1 MAKRMI
7 KFTPI
12 AASVALTLGLTA
24 CGSDND
30 GNNYVA
36 PPPPV
41 ESFSSEDT
49 ALFNVEVTGKA
60 VKGAM
65 MNAVVS
71 VSTLDAT
78 GEMVAVPFRLAASAE
93 AETFSAEES
102 TQAAAD
108 AAVAASIL
116 AANPDA
122 VLTNESGRYSVYL
135 ENDFSGPVYITVK
148 TSAEGDDSY
157 LRCDAYLGCGTYDEA
172 PAAEDDVNDG
182 DTAIEF
188 GEWYKTD
195 LELSVVKFIPAVEA
209 DASGASGV
217 LGDANVARSLRA
229 NATFLTTLVSQLLID
244 AGEGVDAAG
253 IANSSVDVLVQVLGP
268 DTALLLASLL
278 GDVSNG
284 GAVDLTDVDG
294 EEMLDDGIL
303 SLTQVA
309 SSIQGLADINGNM
322 TKLIAGIKA
331 GKVTGSD
338 DADIAALATAL
349 QQAATNTANIFFA
362 IATGEESDI
371 EAALA
376 AAFAV
381 NNPDAT
387 DAEKAAFAA
396 QSTGIAKKAKAAKD
410 KAVKNGAASD
420 AGLAKA
426 AEKSKKA
433 LEKIGCTD
441 DCTVGDGFYMQ
452 LAAKTTAA
460 VTVAEAELVSIQA
473 SVTAAQADLVA
484 VQALGG
490 DTVVDADTA
499 VAFANAV
506 ELLVNEAAVADLA
519 GESNALFVQ
528 SQSLVSVATLLV
540 ANSSDYQQ
548 ILDDAD
554 ALVVG
559 SSAEI
564 DKVSTFNTELEAL
577 EAAAAQALIDFDA
590 EVAAAAALATETNE
604 LALAAETAAM
614 TAETAST
621 TALSAAEDAMVDNAE
636 NAAEALAL
644 ADAAIIAA
652 SDFAASVDALEV
664 AIAQALAAA
673 EAYLALDADSADA
686 QDLIDSAE
694 AMAVTAAAKAELAS
708 EQFATAYALQLTA
721 QDAIAKFE
729 VLVSV
734 KATSESLS
742 TMTVLTSTGGEAVL
756 DAADVLGDVINELAD
771 MGNSGEGTSTRQ
783 PNWTYA
789 YSLDDLTLMLNNAT
803 TGEMISAA
811 ASYQGEQLVVAWGAT
826 LVGGDATVE
835 LMTADTQTNALAD
848 CVDFAAGT
856 IDETQIDSCLI
867 FTFDGE
873 VDADTVDDAEIV
885 NTETWNHVTIM
896 DGDSGF
902 TGMLNVTA
910 DDATDMGTV
919 TLEGM
924 SGDLDFKVMGTVDA
938 SGDED
943 ESMLDVMVK
952 GDAAM
957 GYTLSLMGAES
968 TGYTG
973 DVKAM
978 YNGMMMSFGTATK
991 VTNGLSI
998 SYIDG
1003 VTMDYTDVDLID
1015 SSK

>member
-102 TQAAAD
+102 TQEAAD

-116 AANPDA
+116 AANPEA

-209 DASGASGV
+209 DASGASGA

-309 SSIQGLADINGNM
+309 SSIQGLSDINGNM

-338 DADIAALATAL
+338 DAEIAALATAL

-410 KAVKNGAASD
+410 KAVKN
-420 AGLAKA
+420 
-426 AEKSKKA
+426 
-433 LEKIGCTD
+433 
-441 DCTVGDGFYMQ
+441 
-452 LAAKTTAA
+452 
-460 VTVAEAELVSIQA
+460 
-473 SVTAAQADLVA
+473 
-484 VQALGG
+484 
-490 DTVVDADTA
+490 
-499 VAFANAV
+499 
-506 ELLVNEAAVADLA
+506 
-519 GESNALFVQ
+519 
-528 SQSLVSVATLLV
+528 
-540 ANSSDYQQ
+540 
-548 ILDDAD
+548 
-554 ALVVG
+554 
-559 SSAEI
+559 
-564 DKVSTFNTELEAL
+564 
-577 EAAAAQALIDFDA
+577 
-590 EVAAAAALATETNE
+590 
-604 LALAAETAAM
+604 
-614 TAETAST
+614 
-621 TALSAAEDAMVDNAE
+621 
-636 NAAEALAL
+636 
-644 ADAAIIAA
+644 
-652 SDFAASVDALEV
+652 
-664 AIAQALAAA
+664 
-673 EAYLALDADSADA
+673 
-686 QDLIDSAE
+686 
-694 AMAVTAAAKAELAS
+694 
-708 EQFATAYALQLTA
+708 
-721 QDAIAKFE
+721 
-729 VLVSV
+729 
-734 KATSESLS
+734 
-742 TMTVLTSTGGEAVL
+742 
-756 DAADVLGDVINELAD
+756 
-771 MGNSGEGTSTRQ
+771 
-783 PNWTYA
+783 
-789 YSLDDLTLMLNNAT
+789 
-803 TGEMISAA
+803 
-811 ASYQGEQLVVAWGAT
+811 
-826 LVGGDATVE
+826 
-835 LMTADTQTNALAD
+835 
-848 CVDFAAGT
+848 
-856 IDETQIDSCLI
+856 
-867 FTFDGE
+867 
-873 VDADTVDDAEIV
+873 
-885 NTETWNHVTIM
+885 
-896 DGDSGF
+896 
-902 TGMLNVTA
+902 
-910 DDATDMGTV
+910 
-919 TLEGM
+919 
-924 SGDLDFKVMGTVDA
+924 
-938 SGDED
+938 
-943 ESMLDVMVK
+943 
-952 GDAAM
+952 
-957 GYTLSLMGAES
+957 LSL
-968 TGYTG
+968 
-973 DVKAM
+973 
-978 YNGMMMSFGTATK
+978 
-991 VTNGLSI
+991 I
-998 SYIDG
+998 HI
-1003 VTMDYTDVDLID
+1003 
-1015 SSK
+1015 

>member
-135 ENDFSGPVYITVK
+135 EDDFTGPVYITVK

-172 PAAEDDVNDG
+172 PAEDDVNDG

-195 LELSVVKFIPAVEA
+195 LELSVVKFVPAVEA

-217 LGDANVARSLRA
+217 FGDANVARSLRA

-268 DTALLLASLL
+268 DTALLLTSLL
-278 GDVSNG
+278 GDVSIG
-284 GAVDLTDVDG
+284 GATDLADVDG
-294 EEMLDDGIL
+294 EEMLNDGTL
-303 SLTQVA
+303 SLAQLA

-331 GKVTGSD
+331 GKVTGSE

-441 DCTVGDGFYMQ
+441 DCTVGNGFYMQ
-452 LAAKTTAA
+452 LAAKVTAA
-460 VTVAEAELVSIQA
+460 VTVAEADLASIQE
-473 SVTAAQADLVA
+473 SVATAQADLVE
-484 VQALGG
+484 VQAKGG

-506 ELLVNEAAVADLA
+506 ELLVNEAAAADLA

-528 SQSLVSVATLLV
+528 SQGLVSVATLLV

-554 ALVVG
+554 ALVTG

-564 DKVSTFNTELEAL
+564 EKVAAFNTELASLVTEAEEKL
-577 EAAAAQALIDFDA
+577 VEFDA
-590 EVAAAAALATETNE
+590 VVAAAAALATETNE
-604 LALAAETAAM
+604 LAQAAETAAM
-614 TAETAST
+614 TAESAST
-621 TALSAAEDAMVDNAE
+621 TALTDAENAMVNNAD
-636 NAAEALAL
+636 NAAEALAK
-644 ADAAIIAA
+644 ADAAIVAA
-652 SDFAASVDALEV
+652 SDFAASVDAFEV

-673 EAYLALDADSADA
+673 EAYLALDADSTDA
-686 QDLIDSAE
+686 QDLIDAAE

-721 QDAIAKFE
+721 QEAVAKFE

-910 DDATDMGTV
+910 NDATDKGTV

-924 SGDLDFKVMGTVDA
+924 SGDLDFEVMGTVDA

-943 ESMLDVMVK
+943 QSMLDVMVK